1 MFMNELRIWVTG
13 AQGKLGKSLVNYL
26 SEQGYVVLPSDKE
39 VDVTDLDAI
48 IHYAESHRPDVIINC
63 AALTGI
69 AVCEENQLEAYKV
82 NALGARNVASAA
94 QRIRAKIIQIS
105 TDDVFAGTEKMTLN
119 EFDTPTPTTI
129 YGKSKLAG
137 ETMVKELNPKHMI
150 IRSSWIYD
158 IEPGNFLHDL
168 FENIIKGN
176 TYAASTEQFSS
187 PTSAIALC
195 KLVEILMDSSEYG
208 VFHASCEGECS
219 RYEFA
224 KKALTYAGLTSE
236 LLVEGNSE
244 YGQQGHFIL
253 DNLMLKMTGIYTM
266 PTWDK
271 ELKRFIEE
279 YQKGGNA

>member
-1 MFMNELRIWVTG
+1 MNELRIWVTG

-26 SEQGYVVLPSDKE
+26 SNQEYVVLPSDKE
-39 VDVTDLDAI
+39 VDVTDLDAM
-48 IHYAESHRPDVIINC
+48 IHYVESHRPDVIINC

-69 AVCEENQLEAYKV
+69 TVCEKNQLEAYKV
-82 NALGARNVASAA
+82 NALGARNVAAAA

-105 TDDVFAGTEKMTLN
+105 TDDVFAGTEKGLLN
-119 EFDTPTPTTI
+119 EFDIPTPKTI

-137 ETMVKELNPKHMI
+137 EMMVRELNPKHVI

-168 FENIIKGN
+168 FKHIIEGK
-176 TYAASTEQFSS
+176 TFAASAKQFSS
-187 PTSAIALC
+187 PTSASALC
-195 KLVEILMDSSEYG
+195 KLIEILMESSEYG
-208 VFHASCEGECS
+208 VFHASCEKECS

-224 KKALTYAGLTSE
+224 KKALAYANLSDE

-266 PTWDK
+266 PTWDH
-271 ELKRFIEE
+271 ELECFIKE